1 MKIKIGMKYVTMF
14 ENNNM
19 YNICG
24 KVSNNA
30 ISRVQI

>member
-24 KVSNNA
+24 KVLFLTYC
-30 ISRVQI
+30 